1 MQRQEAE
8 EHTEAEVEE
17 VLETGGKPVTTSS
30 MDRVLA
36 RWGYLVNLFHVMLMY
51 YSHKLDIMFISYLYY
66 IYVCKNSFVTITLYC
81 IIYIMNIY
89 VYVMRPSDYIAG
101 S

>member
-17 VLETGGKPVTTSS
+17 VLETGGKPVTRGS

-36 RWGYLVNLFHVMLMY
+36 RWGFSAL
-51 YSHKLDIMFISYLYY
+51 
-66 IYVCKNSFVTITLYC
+66 
-81 IIYIMNIY
+81 
-89 VYVMRPSDYIAG
+89 
-101 S
+101 